1 MFHIHNL
8 RFLKRFSE
16 PFSYEK
22 KKTCKNEKNQITSQ
36 LVYSPK
42 LKRYREKK
50 GREERKKGKRNYL
63 EMKGKRDELG
73 EPPPMY
79 HHLHL
84 GTKY

>member
-36 LVYSPK
+36 LVYSLK
-42 LKRYREKK
+42 LKRYKEKKRERREKERK
-50 GREERKKGKRNYL
+50 AKLPGDERKKRRTG
-63 EMKGKRDELG
+63 
-73 EPPPMY
+73 
-79 HHLHL
+79 
-84 GTKY
+84 